1 MMRKILI
8 RAELVLCGLVLF
20 FSITLIVFDMVLPRF
35 GIGIYYRIN
44 GDSMYPTIREGALLV
59 GDRTPYEDL
68 QVGDIIFFKKVVS
81 TSARSTISI
90 VKEGE
95 EMEKKEEGTS
105 DKKVSYHYFEHEN
118 VLHRIVKIDS
128 DSIRTKGDNNDGDDF
143 YPVTTENYKAKL
155 IWWNNYLG
163 WPFLIM
169 YEKKLLLWL
178 MGGAIILGLGL
189 VLVKTKKPE

>member
-8 RAELVLCGLVLF
+8 RVELVLCCLALF
-20 FSITLIVFDMVLPRF
+20 FSIILIVFDQILPRF
-35 GIGIYYRIN
+35 GISTYYKIDGN
-44 GDSMYPTIREGALLV
+44 SMYPTICEGALLI

-81 TSARSTISI
+81 VSARSTISI

-95 EMEKKEEGTS
+95 EMEKMEEGTS
-105 DKKVSYHYFEHEN
+105 DKKNSYHYFEHEN

-128 DSIRTKGDNNDGDDF
+128 DSIHTRGDNNDGDDF
-143 YPVTTENYKAKL
+143 YPVTTENYVAKL
-155 IWWNNYLG
+155 VWWNNYLG

-189 VLVKTKKPE
+189 VLVKAKKPE